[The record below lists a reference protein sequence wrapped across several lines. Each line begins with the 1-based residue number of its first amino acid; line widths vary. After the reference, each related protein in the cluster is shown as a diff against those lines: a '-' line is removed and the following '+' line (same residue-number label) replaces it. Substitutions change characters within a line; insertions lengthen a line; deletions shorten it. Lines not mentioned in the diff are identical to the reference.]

1 MTDSIEQDF
10 LAERPVSING
20 TLSVADGNQGPG
32 AIGDTGAPDE
42 ATFNDGG
49 ELARSPDIL
58 SRLAVD
64 LERAGL
70 AGELR
75 AAKIIYL
82 AATSRLFSQ
91 PLSVAV
97 KGPSSGGKSYT
108 VQHALHFLPQE
119 ACFTL
124 TSASERALIYTRE
137 DLHHR
142 MLVLYEADA
151 IAKGG
156 RGAYLLRTL
165 LSEGE
170 IRHETVEKAGTGFA
184 TKKITKAGPTGLIV
198 TTTATGLDPE
208 LETRSCRSR

>member
-1 MTDSIEQDF
+1 
-10 LAERPVSING
+10 
-20 TLSVADGNQGPG
+20 
-32 AIGDTGAPDE
+32 
-42 ATFNDGG
+42 
-49 ELARSPDIL
+49 
-58 SRLAVD
+58 VD

-70 AGELR
+70 AGELQ
-75 AAKIIYL
+75 AAQIIYL

-108 VQHALHFLPQE
+108 VQNALRFLPQE

-124 TSASERALIYTRE
+124 TSASERALIYTDE

-170 IRHETVEKAGTGFA
+170 IRHETVEKAGKGFA
-184 TKKITKAGPTGLIV
+184 TRKITKAGPDR
-198 TTTATGLDPE
+198 ANRD
-208 LETRSCRSR
+208 RHRNRSRTGTRNAPLVAGRDRYARADQGRVPGACAKRQLIRCRPSRL